1 MNKQSLITSLL
12 NCNLDNDSKLYL
24 INLVNNLKEEE
35 RESSA
40 KEKEEEVSFD
50 TMEVVSLRSEDS
62 NTYVILSEE
71 SIRKGLT
78 RGVGINKMQQ
88 DILGVEYLNKGWLQ
102 GLIGKSIPKADYEKF
117 LSLKGATAK

>member
-102 GLIGKSIPKADYEKF
+102 GLIGKSIPKADYDKF